1 MFEYIW
7 ILLPLGLIIGWYA
20 AKVDSSRKRKLHQYL
35 NLRFYLE
42 KHKNSDRLPL
52 SSDNNSIPLNIEDEG
67 ISFTLT
73 LGDAYRRRGEVDKAI
88 EMHEHLL
95 STLDINDSNRP
106 TVLMS
111 LAKDYSIAGIF
122 DRSESA
128 LRELLSTP
136 YAEPAALKLVGLY
149 KQQKDWL
156 QAVGMYERIENHRN
170 LYPMEMAHLYCE
182 LAEQSID
189 ENNFEQA
196 SFWCHQ
202 ALTISTKTARA
213 NLIQAYIALHNKRYY
228 TVLEELDIVTE
239 KQSSLIPMI
248 VPLIYRAMLVNN
260 NHLFQSWIDKQ
271 IEKHPSFFYL
281 KIWKTHF
288 LVLNNS
294 VPQAIQYLSKN
305 LEQTKNLQ
313 GVTLLNHL
321 STLKH
326 GSLQSQFTIYHETFQ
341 QVIDYY
347 AQFRCE
353 KCGFILKTLQWHC
366 PSCQS
371 WNTVAPV
378 SDIIALRK

>member
-35 NLRFYLE
+35 SLRFYLE

-202 ALTISTKTARA
+202 ALTI
-213 NLIQAYIALHNKRYY
+213 
-228 TVLEELDIVTE
+228 
-239 KQSSLIPMI
+239 
-248 VPLIYRAMLVNN
+248 
-260 NHLFQSWIDKQ
+260 
-271 IEKHPSFFYL
+271 
-281 KIWKTHF
+281 
-288 LVLNNS
+288 
-294 VPQAIQYLSKN
+294 
-305 LEQTKNLQ
+305 
-313 GVTLLNHL
+313 
-321 STLKH
+321 
-326 GSLQSQFTIYHETFQ
+326 
-341 QVIDYY
+341 
-347 AQFRCE
+347 
-353 KCGFILKTLQWHC
+353 
-366 PSCQS
+366 
-371 WNTVAPV
+371 
-378 SDIIALRK
+378 